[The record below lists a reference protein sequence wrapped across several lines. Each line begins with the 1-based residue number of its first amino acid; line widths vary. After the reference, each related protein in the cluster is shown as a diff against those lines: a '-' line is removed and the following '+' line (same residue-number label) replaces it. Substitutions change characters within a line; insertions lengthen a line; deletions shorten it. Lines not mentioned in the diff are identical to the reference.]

1 MDGPANTDT
10 PLHRYVEVDEGW
22 YRLYEQYQPAVFK
35 LRQLDHLM
43 PHAHVVVCTR
53 ANCSDSARNIPA
65 LTRIAERLPGWT
77 WEIVDVGVDARRSAL
92 LGIEGIPTI
101 IVYDE
106 AGEDEL
112 GRIAENPISGS
123 LEHDLLQI
131 VRQAAARR

>member
-1 MDGPANTDT
+1 MDGLANTDS
-10 PLHRYVEVDEGW
+10 PLHRYIEVDEGW

-35 LRQLDHLM
+35 LRQIDHLR
-43 PHAHVVVCTR
+43 PQAHVVVCSR
-53 ANCSDSARNIPA
+53 VNCSDSARNIPP
-65 LTRIAERLPGWT
+65 LTRIAEHLPGWM
-77 WEIVDVGVDARRSAL
+77 WEIVDVDVDVRRSAE
-92 LGIEGIPTI
+92 LGIAGIPTI